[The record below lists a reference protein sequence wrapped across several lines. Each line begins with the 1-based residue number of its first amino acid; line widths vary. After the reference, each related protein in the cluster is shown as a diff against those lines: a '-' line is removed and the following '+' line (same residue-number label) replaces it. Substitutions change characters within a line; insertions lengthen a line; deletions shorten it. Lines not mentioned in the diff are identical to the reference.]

1 MKRLLLLVLALVFV
15 VSFTACQT
23 KDTGGEPEPTKD
35 ISQNKDD
42 GQNSDQNKDDGQNN
56 DQNKDDEQNSDQNE
70 QSGNLDG
77 SLEDILAKIYDTA
90 EVSSN
95 FKNFIDSGLQTTE
108 ITAESCGYYLGKED
122 IEFEEAIASEPI
134 MSTSAYSLCL
144 VRVKEGA
151 DIEKIKKDIK
161 DNVDPMKWICV
172 GVDPSNIF
180 VDNIGDVI
188 ILIMSNNEGKA
199 LYDAFLALKG

>member
-1 MKRLLLLVLALVFV
+1 MKRILLLVLVLVLV

-23 KDTGGEPEPTKD
+23 KDTGADTDNQNQQNE
-35 ISQNKDD
+35 QNKD
-42 GQNSDQNKDDGQNN
+42 QNNNQNN
-56 DQNKDDEQNSDQNE
+56 DQNNDQNT
-70 QSGNLDG
+70 QSENLEG

-95 FKNFIDSGLQTTE
+95 FKEFMDSGLQTTE
-108 ITAESCGYYLGKED
+108 ITAERCGYYLGKED

-161 DNVDPMKWICV
+161 DNVDPMKWVCV
-172 GVDPSNIF
+172 GVDPENIF
-180 VDNIGDVI
+180 VDSIGDVI
-188 ILIMSNNEGKA
+188 VLVMSNNEGKA